1 MIAAYPFGLLVIT
14 FYHIHSIGRHK
25 WAFGSDPRLYAVLVR
40 QRSLNIAY
48 AEVVICNVHPSFTKV
63 KYFSNIFQCHCLGL
77 LVPWPRLIVTLLQ
90 LHDKPPWWYFL
101 SLHRVP
107 NLNLIKIR
115 ATLLTLA
122 FYCDGDETVVLIAII
137 PVHPPGR
144 REFYLSLFPN
154 SRVGSTAA
162 ITYPSLLLSRGR
174 LD

>member
-1 MIAAYPFGLLVIT
+1 MIAIYPFGLLVIT

-25 WAFGSDPRLYAVLVR
+25 WAFGSDPRLYAVTAYTVHCLCGNGYP
-40 QRSLNIAY
+40 QRSPIIHISKDFY
-48 AEVVICNVHPSFTKV
+48 I
-63 KYFSNIFQCHCLGL
+63 FSSKCHCHGL

-144 REFYLSLFPN
+144 RELYLSLFPN